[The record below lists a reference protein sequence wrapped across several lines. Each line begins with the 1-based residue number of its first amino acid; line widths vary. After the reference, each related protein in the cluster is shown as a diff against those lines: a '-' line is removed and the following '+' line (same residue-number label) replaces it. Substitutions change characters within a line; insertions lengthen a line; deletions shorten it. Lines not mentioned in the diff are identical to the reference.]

1 MREGGR
7 REGGQAREGADRQ
20 GAEMGWGGWK
30 DREGQGGRFC
40 RIEPQQRGS
49 ILQNCP
55 GAEREGRRARAS
67 ERARVDE
74 QGRASEQGW
83 MSKGERASEAKGGC
97 REDIERRGT
106 IEGTE
111 REGAERAQG
120 ESRGEN
126 NRRVLRKRDAS
137 CE

>member
-1 MREGGR
+1 MSEGKGGR
-7 REGGQAREGADRQ
+7 
-20 GAEMGWGGWK
+20 
-30 DREGQGGRFC
+30 
-40 RIEPQQRGS
+40 
-49 ILQNCP
+49 
-55 GAEREGRRARAS
+55 
-67 ERARVDE
+67 
-74 QGRASEQGW
+74 
-83 MSKGERASEAKGGC
+83 

-111 REGAERAQG
+111 REGSKRAQG